1 MEYERIINRRVA
13 DVPPS
18 GIRRFFDIVQK
29 MPDAIS
35 LGVGE
40 PDFVTPW
47 FIRDAAIQSIEDGR
61 TQYTS
66 NWGLLSLRAAGV
78 LVGYQT
84 LINWERTEREFV
96 QAVIEVNVVPQ
107 REKGFDAIAQR
118 IVQYDEVK
126 SLYLMS
132 GAYDLMVL
140 CEARTLKELAS
151 FVHSRLSTIEGV
163 TGTSTHFMLK
173 TYKYGGMVFDS
184 GKSDRRQA
192 VMP

>member
-1 MEYERIINRRVA
+1 MFSTLDMHILEILCE
-13 DVPPS
+13 
-18 GIRRFFDIVQK
+18 
-29 MPDAIS
+29 DAR
-35 LGVGE
+35 
-40 PDFVTPW
+40 VTPRE
-47 FIRDAAIQSIEDGR
+47 IAVMTGSDEGQVQAALS
-61 TQYTS
+61 
-66 NWGLLSLRAAGV
+66 SLRAAGV

-84 LINWERTEREFV
+84 LINWERTDREFV

-140 CEARTLKELAS
+140 CEAATLKELAQ
-151 FVHSRLSTIEGV
+151 FVHSRLSVIEGV

>member
-1 MEYERIINRRVA
+1 MFSTLDMHILEILCEDARVSPREIAVMTGSDEAQVNMAIDGLRR
-13 DVPPS
+13 
-18 GIRRFFDIVQK
+18 
-29 MPDAIS
+29 
-35 LGVGE
+35 
-40 PDFVTPW
+40 
-47 FIRDAAIQSIEDGR
+47 
-61 TQYTS
+61 
-66 NWGLLSLRAAGV
+66 AGV
-78 LVGYQT
+78 LVGYQA

-126 SLYLMS
+126 SVYLMS

-173 TYKYGGMVFDS
+173 TYKYGGMVFAG
-184 GKSDRRQA
+184 GKGDRRQA

>member
-1 MEYERIINRRVA
+1 MFSTLDMHILEILCEDARVSPREIA
-13 DVPPS
+13 VMTGSDEQQV
-18 GIRRFFDIVQK
+18 K
-29 MPDAIS
+29 
-35 LGVGE
+35 
-40 PDFVTPW
+40 
-47 FIRDAAIQSIEDGR
+47 AALD
-61 TQYTS
+61 
-66 NWGLLSLRAAGV
+66 SLRAAGV

-84 LINWERTEREFV
+84 LINWERTDREFV

-140 CEARTLKELAS
+140 CEARTLKELAQ

-173 TYKYGGMVFDS
+173 TYKYGGMVFDG
-184 GKSDRRQA
+184 GKNDRRQA

>member
-1 MEYERIINRRVA
+1 MFSTLDMHILEILCEDARVSPREIAVMTGTDENQVTMAIDGLRR
-13 DVPPS
+13 
-18 GIRRFFDIVQK
+18 
-29 MPDAIS
+29 
-35 LGVGE
+35 
-40 PDFVTPW
+40 
-47 FIRDAAIQSIEDGR
+47 
-61 TQYTS
+61 
-66 NWGLLSLRAAGV
+66 AGV

-84 LINWERTEREFV
+84 LINWERTDREFV

-118 IVQYDEVK
+118 IMQYDEVK
-126 SLYLMS
+126 SMYLMS

-173 TYKYGGMVFDS
+173 TYKYGGVLFE
-184 GKSDRRQA
+184 GGQADRRQA

>member
-1 MEYERIINRRVA
+1 MFSTLDMHILEILCE
-13 DVPPS
+13 
-18 GIRRFFDIVQK
+18 
-29 MPDAIS
+29 DAR
-35 LGVGE
+35 
-40 PDFVTPW
+40 VTPRE
-47 FIRDAAIQSIEDGR
+47 IAVMTGSDEGQVQAALS
-61 TQYTS
+61 
-66 NWGLLSLRAAGV
+66 SLRAAGV

-84 LINWERTEREFV
+84 LINWERTDREFV

-140 CEARTLKELAS
+140 CEARTLKELAQ
-151 FVHSRLSTIEGV
+151 FVHSRLSVIEGV